1 MYNVLVIRNSF
12 WHACKKCFNHFC
24 GILSHLD
31 PVLYINE
38 TSIACW
44 PCKCLGRLPS
54 GQKWRI
60 TFNWCCHFLFIMRLC
75 MRNYFQPLT
84 CDSCSFRVFVAIFKI
99 YCLSLNWLLLCCI
112 SQIIVVFHAFM
123 LSIEANATSY
133 REMRMRVWSNE
144 LLTLLF
150 TL

>member
-1 MYNVLVIRNSF
+1 ML
-12 WHACKKCFNHFC
+12 
-24 GILSHLD
+24 G
-31 PVLYINE
+31 
-38 TSIACW
+38 SIAIRA
-44 PCKCLGRLPS
+44 KVKNNLQLMLS
-54 GQKWRI
+54 FSFHNEIVHAQ
-60 TFNWCCHFLFIMRLC
+60 LFSATNLI
-75 MRNYFQPLT
+75 
-84 CDSCSFRVFVAIFKI
+84 SCSFHVFVAIFKI

-112 SQIIVVFHAFM
+112 SQIIVVFHVFM